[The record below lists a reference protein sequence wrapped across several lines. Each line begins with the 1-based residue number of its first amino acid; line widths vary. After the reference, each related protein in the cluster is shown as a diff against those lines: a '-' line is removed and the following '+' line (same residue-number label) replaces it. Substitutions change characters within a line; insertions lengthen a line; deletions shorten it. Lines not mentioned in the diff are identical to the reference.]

1 MKSSIYTISIFVL
14 TTLCGCSDD
23 DTVDQ
28 ASSMEQESDQPAQ
41 LVTLIPDPVFEAFL
55 IGMNV
60 DDELDGSVITSNL
73 ATVEEI
79 VVNNLD
85 ITDLTG
91 IEDCPNLFNLWL
103 QNCNVSA
110 LDVSNNTQLQFIY
123 FDNNNVS
130 SIDVSSLPSLEKLS
144 ARSNNLSTI
153 DVSNNQQLELLEL
166 SDNNITA
173 MTVAVNTVL
182 NRLDVLDNPL
192 TCIEVNGDQLA
203 DPPLDWILDDEDSL
217 SLDCN

>member
-1 MKSSIYTISIFVL
+1 MKPFIYYFTFFMLVSLSS
-14 TTLCGCSDD
+14 CSDD
-23 DTVDQ
+23 DNADQ
-28 ASSMEQESDQPAQ
+28 DPIIEGENEQPEP
-41 LVTLIPDPVFEAFL
+41 LVTLIPDPVFETFL

-60 DDELDGSVITSNL
+60 DDELDGSVLTANL

-103 QNCNVSA
+103 QNCNVSS
-110 LDVSNNTQLQFIY
+110 LDVRSNTQLQFIY

-130 SIDVSSLPSLEKLS
+130 SIDVSGLPLLEKLS

-153 DVSNNQQLELLEL
+153 DVSNNPELELLEL
-166 SDNNITA
+166 SDNEITEI
-173 MTVAVNTVL
+173 TVAVNPVL
-182 NRLDVLDNPL
+182 NRLDVINNPL
-192 TCIEVNGDQLA
+192 SCVEVNSDQLA
-203 DPPLDWILDDEDSL
+203 STPLNWTLDDEDSL